1 MQIEKTK
8 AFYRQITNRD
18 LCSCAYCQTYRREI
32 KAAYPNVAAYLSR
45 LGVDIEKPFETMFL
59 DPDESGMLEYLCAQ
73 YIVYGTSEDFLETS
87 VDSVHI
93 GMAGPHPSTGIA
105 DEHFVIELSP
115 IYLKWE
121 M

>member
-1 MQIEKTK
+1 
-8 AFYRQITNRD
+8 
-18 LCSCAYCQTYRREI
+18 
-32 KAAYPNVAAYLSR
+32 
-45 LGVDIEKPFETMFL
+45 
-59 DPDESGMLEYLCAQ
+59 MLECLCAQ
-73 YIVYGTSEDFLETS
+73 YIVYGTFEDFLETS